1 MSDTNIKPGSQRSTP
16 ASLAA
21 AEPPTVSVEDEYGAR
36 PDCFKSTTQEVFFVL
51 TCTMAIGVSAMTT
64 GSITVISSFVGKSL
78 NMTTAEITWLSAA
91 TSLAGGSFLL
101 FFARVA
107 DLFGRRVLFIGSM
120 FLFSVLALGAGFCNK
135 PVQLDVLCGLIGL
148 MSAGAVPPAQGMLG
162 RIYHTPSRR
171 KNAAFACFGAGNP
184 LGFVLGM
191 ISSGI
196 ASQLFSWRAS
206 FWFLALVYF
215 VFTILAVFTIPK
227 MEEEKQPLNWETVKG
242 FDVLG
247 VLLTI
252 AGTSMFSAALSL
264 GSDAPEGWKT
274 TYVIALLVI
283 GIVLMF
289 AFVGWE
295 MWYSTPLVNMSIF
308 KDKDFSLVSA
318 SSQSLSPTMSANDV

>member
-1 MSDTNIKPGSQRSTP
+1 
-16 ASLAA
+16 
-21 AEPPTVSVEDEYGAR
+21 
-36 PDCFKSTTQEVFFVL
+36 
-51 TCTMAIGVSAMTT
+51 
-64 GSITVISSFVGKSL
+64 
-78 NMTTAEITWLSAA
+78 
-91 TSLAGGSFLL
+91 
-101 FFARVA
+101 
-107 DLFGRRVLFIGSM
+107 M

-135 PVQLDVLCGLIGL
+135 PIQLDVLCGLIGL

-162 RIYHTPSRR
+162 RIYHAPSRR

-184 LGFVLGM
+184 LGFVFGM

-196 ASQLFSWRAS
+196 ASQIFGWRAS

-215 VFTILAVFTIPK
+215 LFTILAVFTIPI
-227 MEEEKQPLNWETVKG
+227 MEEEKQPLNWETIKS

-264 GSDAPEGWKT
+264 GSDAPDGWRT
-274 TYVIALLVI
+274 AYVIALLVI

-308 KDKDFSLVSA
+308 KDRNFSFVSPLV
-318 SSQSLSPTMSANDV
+318 QF

>member
-1 MSDTNIKPGSQRSTP
+1 M
-16 ASLAA
+16 
-21 AEPPTVSVEDEYGAR
+21 EDGYGAR
-36 PDCFKSTTQEVFFVL
+36 PDCFKSTTQEVLFVL
-51 TCTMAIGVSAMTT
+51 TCTMAIGISAMTA
-64 GSITVISSFVGKSL
+64 GSITVIASFVGRSL

-91 TSLAGGSFLL
+91 SSLAGGSFLL

-107 DLFGRRVLFIGSM
+107 DLFGRRTLFIGSM

-135 PVQLDVLCGLIGL
+135 PIQLDVLCGLIGL

-162 RIYHTPSRR
+162 RIYHTSSRR

-196 ASQLFSWRAS
+196 ASQIFSWRAS
-206 FWFLALVYF
+206 FWFLSLVYF
-215 VFTILAVFTIPK
+215 LFTILAVFTIPT
-227 MEEEKQPLNWETVKG
+227 MDEETQPLEWQTIKN

-252 AGTSMFSAALSL
+252 AGTGLFSGALSL
-264 GSDAPEGWKT
+264 GSGAPDGWRT
-274 TYVIALLVI
+274 PYVISLLVI

-295 MWYSTPLVNMSIF
+295 MWYSSPLVDMSIF
-308 KDKDFSLVSA
+308 KDRNFSLVSVA
-318 SSQSLSPTMSANDV
+318 ISILSPRHTC